1 MFSLPLLVALK
12 LSLQF
17 FDLAAL
23 YGQMVAYSYRY
34 GTSRIDQNWYLDHA
48 LTFNKWQHPA
58 VGDGERF
65 DVALFTVSTWAT
77 LTL

>member
-1 MFSLPLLVALK
+1 
-12 LSLQF
+12 
-17 FDLAAL
+17 
-23 YGQMVAYSYRY
+23 MVAYSYRY